1 MYKTGQS
8 KLRHEYNCNLYCN
21 SNCNSDSRFCL
32 CPVVKVLKSPE
43 NVSLRL
49 KDPCEVVL

>member
-1 MYKTGQS
+1 MS
-8 KLRHEYNCNLYCN
+8 LDVNIIVICICSLYCN

-49 KDPCEVVL
+49 KYPCEVFL